1 MDEQEI
7 RSSIA
12 KDILD
17 FKSTISESFS
27 VSETEIH
34 HGEQLLRQWAIY
46 IIDRCYEIVNKS

>member
-1 MDEQEI
+1 VDEQEI

-46 IIDRCYEIVNKS
+46 IIDRCYEIVNKP